1 LRTFAKLAD
10 QIIELVGS
18 NLLGAGVPEPV
29 AMSVTGI
36 KRGASFDRY
45 DIVSDRSPAGGG
57 PEVRGERCA
66 RRRGHN
72 RGHI

>member
-45 DIVSDRSPAGGG
+45 DIVSDR
-57 PEVRGERCA
+57 
-66 RRRGHN
+66 
-72 RGHI
+72 